1 MKVFKSNRGM
11 TFIEVL
17 VTAAI
22 SIVGA
27 SLLFF
32 FVQKVRTHKS
42 GVDGSLIVK
51 EAMADNIVEIKGA
64 SLADLPEPATC
75 LVRTYQNNKTFV
87 SEQLLNYTCSSVSVE
102 RGKFKVMWEVEST
115 TAAAEGITFQPTTLE
130 LPTTT
135 DPLRKITVHSWF
147 YRSPAA
153 ITVDH
158 NQIVIFKR

>member
-1 MKVFKSNRGM
+1 MKRLNSNRGM

-22 SIVGA
+22 SIIGA

-64 SLADLPEPATC
+64 NMADLPEPATC
-75 LVRTYQNNKTFV
+75 LVRTYLNNKDFV
-87 SEQLLNYTCSSVSVE
+87 SEQMLNYTCPSVSVE
-102 RGKFKVMWEVEST
+102 RGKFKVMWEVEAT
-115 TAAAEGITFQPTTLE
+115 TAAAEGVTFEPATLE

-135 DPLRKITVHSWF
+135 NPLRKITVHSWF

-153 ITVDH
+153 LTVDH

>member
-1 MKVFKSNRGM
+1 MKLKNSNRGM

-22 SIVGA
+22 SVVGA

-64 SLADLPEPATC
+64 ALTDLPMPATC
-75 LVRTYQNNKTFV
+75 LVRTYLNNKDFI
-87 SEQLLNYTCSSVSVE
+87 SEQILNYNCPSPSVE
-102 RGKFKVMWEVEST
+102 RGKFKVMWEVEPT
-115 TAAAEGITFQPTTLE
+115 TAAAEGVTFVPTTLE
-130 LPTTT
+130 LPSTTN
-135 DPLRKITVHSWF
+135 PLRKITVHSWF

-153 ITVDH
+153 MTIEH